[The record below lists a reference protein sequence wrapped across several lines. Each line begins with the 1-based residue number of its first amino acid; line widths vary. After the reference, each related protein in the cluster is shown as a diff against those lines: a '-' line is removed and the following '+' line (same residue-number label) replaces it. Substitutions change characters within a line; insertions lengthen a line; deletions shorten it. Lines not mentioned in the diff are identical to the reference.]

1 MKSSYSEPFTSHDIS
16 RYEKVPKLDKNGKI
30 QRDPYG
36 NVKMVEK
43 RMFNLPNPVQK
54 VLRNI
59 TGQGEDVIPSDLDV
73 VLNKVNQGTQGI
85 HRSHVGKK
93 GKLHLIASMINA
105 GSAPGNPLDIGQGN
119 TLDMT
124 DPNNLIHATDLPL
137 VHTFLTQKKGVFREG
152 MVHEEIEDLKKKESE
167 LLGKYHNITKVLLPE
182 IKENHQQL
190 KTEFTQKE
198 YDSLQAVD
206 YKGPFSSTEEGKGM
220 QKDLAYF
227 KQKIENYE
235 SEIKDAI
242 NELSQT
248 RDSLKNSEP
257 SETRDSMKFHLAEKD
272 FSEMLGLD
280 YQVPVSN
287 LPEFKIKEKRPVL
300 NLRRKI
306 DADINVLNEIAIDL
320 ADEMRID
327 PQTFGPE
334 QSEMTLGN
342 MLNFLQFVQKYAGN
356 LPEGHN
362 YHSLFSKKVESDDVE
377 PMSNTERINL
387 KNAINGNGVS
397 FKFGRDTIED
407 SKKIGEYLNRE
418 NLKR

>member
-1 MKSSYSEPFTSHDIS
+1 
-16 RYEKVPKLDKNGKI
+16 
-30 QRDPYG
+30 
-36 NVKMVEK
+36 
-43 RMFNLPNPVQK
+43 
-54 VLRNI
+54 
-59 TGQGEDVIPSDLDV
+59 DV

-280 YQVPVSN
+280 YQVPV
-287 LPEFKIKEKRPVL
+287 
-300 NLRRKI
+300 
-306 DADINVLNEIAIDL
+306 
-320 ADEMRID
+320 
-327 PQTFGPE
+327 
-334 QSEMTLGN
+334 
-342 MLNFLQFVQKYAGN
+342 
-356 LPEGHN
+356 
-362 YHSLFSKKVESDDVE
+362 
-377 PMSNTERINL
+377 
-387 KNAINGNGVS
+387 
-397 FKFGRDTIED
+397 
-407 SKKIGEYLNRE
+407 
-418 NLKR
+418 